1 MIGTVQF
8 KADLAAS
15 LSTHH
20 SLLSVRMWHYPK
32 AIRSLT
38 TKGGSKP
45 LAGNLS
51 SQKACVNW
59 SHSCSLFYDQ
69 TIVQKSRS
77 CYLPFLYGLWIN
89 DTLPDVCHLLTW
101 HILSQKK
108 ILFKMR
114 NYGLLVYLTHLLIT
128 TNCALSQMYF
138 LHKHHQT
145 TPSSF
150 LTPWSL
156 VSHRRPPTRPWQ
168 FPDMK

>member
-20 SLLSVRMWHYPK
+20 SLLSVRMWHYVK
-32 AIRSLT
+32 AIWSLT

-45 LAGNLS
+45 LARNLS
-51 SQKACVNW
+51 PQKACVNW

-89 DTLPDVCHLLTW
+89 DTLPAGCHLLF
-101 HILSQKK
+101 LSQKK
-108 ILFKMR
+108 ILFKMT
-114 NYGLLVYLTHLLIT
+114 NYRLLVYLTHLLIT
-128 TNCALSQMYF
+128 INCALFQLYF
-138 LHKHHQT
+138 LHRYHQT

-150 LTPWSL
+150 RTSWSL
-156 VSHRRPPTRPWQ
+156 VSHRCPPTRPWQ